1 VDVNAVIREM
11 LVLVPGDANLSAISM
26 QTDLADDL
34 PTVSA
39 DRVQLQQV
47 LMNLMLNGIEA
58 MRESGGTLTVTT
70 GRDRRNVSIAVSDTG
85 IGLPVAVTDAMFSP
99 FFTTK
104 PDGSGMG
111 LAISRSIVEAHGGR
125 IWATPNP
132 DRGATFH
139 FTLPVHAPAS
149 AASADRS
156 GDAHS
161 IAAVSA
167 DAAERQR
174 DHLAHAGV
182 VVDDSHPFGSAGVRH
197 RREL

>member
-1 VDVNAVIREM
+1 VDVNAVVREM
-11 LVLVPGDANLSAISM
+11 LVLLRAEVNRSAISM
-26 QTDLADDL
+26 QTDLAGDL

-70 GRDRRNVSIAVSDTG
+70 GADHRHVSIAVSDTG
-85 IGLPVAVTDAMFSP
+85 IGLPAAPTNEMFSP

-104 PDGSGMG
+104 PEGSGMG

-125 IWATPNP
+125 VWATPNP

-139 FTLPVHAPAS
+139 FTLPVHATAAAPP

-161 IAAVSA
+161 NGAAS
-167 DAAERQR
+167 
-174 DHLAHAGV
+174 G
-182 VVDDSHPFGSAGVRH
+182 
-197 RREL
+197 